1 MSAFSELLT
10 NYVAK
15 SGLTKNGLIEA
26 CQVNRSTFFQCLNG
40 KRLPKESFFEHLLRT
55 LQLSPGEESKLRK
68 LYHIAQIGES
78 VYQNRQCAKKC
89 LETLAALSGNL
100 IPQIYRLDGV
110 AQLTANWASLEGDN
124 RVFQEL
130 CHLVQAEMFL
140 PEPKIDLFV
149 PQEDSRF
156 IEYLKVLYRNSGEK
170 NVRLRQLVQFPQGR
184 GKKTRES
191 MEFFDSILF
200 FLASDC
206 MGYEAHYYY
215 SEVDFADTVGV
226 LYPYSVITS
235 TGVLLMNEAM
245 DRALFSAA
253 PAILE
258 TCRTQFEVSWARPSS
273 FTPPLRGISRQWTLP
288 WRTGKGPRWG
298 TSTLLRPVS
307 ALI

>member
-170 NVRLRQLVQFPQGR
+170 NVRLRQLVFFPQGR

-191 MEFFDSILF
+191 MEFFDHLHI
-200 FLASDC
+200 
-206 MGYEAHYYY
+206 
-215 SEVDFADTVGV
+215 
-226 LYPYSVITS
+226 
-235 TGVLLMNEAM
+235 
-245 DRALFSAA
+245 
-253 PAILE
+253 
-258 TCRTQFEVSWARPSS
+258 
-273 FTPPLRGISRQWTLP
+273 
-288 WRTGKGPRWG
+288 K
-298 TSTLLRPVS
+298 
-307 ALI
+307 

>member
-1 MSAFSELLT
+1 M
-10 NYVAK
+10 
-15 SGLTKNGLIEA
+15 
-26 CQVNRSTFFQCLNG
+26 
-40 KRLPKESFFEHLLRT
+40 P
-55 LQLSPGEESKLRK
+55 
-68 LYHIAQIGES
+68 
-78 VYQNRQCAKKC
+78 
-89 LETLAALSGNL
+89 ETLAALSGNL

-206 MGYEAHYYY
+206 MATRHII
-215 SEVDFADTVGV
+215 
-226 LYPYSVITS
+226 ITARWILP
-235 TGVLLMNEAM
+235 TP
-245 DRALFSAA
+245 SASSIPIPLSPV
-253 PAILE
+253 PAS
-258 TCRTQFEVSWARPSS
+258 C
-273 FTPPLRGISRQWTLP
+273 
-288 WRTGKGPRWG
+288 
-298 TSTLLRPVS
+298 
-307 ALI
+307 